1 MPLLFLFNEGLHVDH
16 FGNIIC
22 PIYVDFCNPSERV
35 PVARLVK
42 GCLTEH
48 AIETSQTVLISK
60 PGRFRDLGE
69 NLIRDPG
76 EAYASREELT
86 YEAIDDPEHLAEAR
100 RGDQAVNRAYELA
113 GANVRTNTTGVRTTR
128 SKRQAFTFGRNG
140 WIFCAAIEPTT
151 PQEWELWRSTLQDDY
166 DHVSYIER
174 PREFARALAT
184 MVAEQQGPRGKPT
197 QITHT
202 FEDCPKLRT
211 EHPVQVLYHGPVIYV
226 DDVYALIQAATS
238 KQEIMLLPLFAKATE
253 YKDQRE
259 YRFAIF
265 TETEPAAETVFL
277 TASPA
282 LTGAMGQVVPT
293 GGPQIMP
300 PAEYLEDETGEA
312 KEDDVDNECDDRT
325 DQSEVNLVDLIDQVR
340 EESDGLHAFRQHA
353 FDLASDPATV
363 LRPNKLDPAAAL
375 LEEVA
380 ALTDTYPAVQAL
392 RSKVHEV
399 RTAADLSPQQKLEA
413 ASAAWYA
420 EQHIRSLCET
430 FEDPISGISI
440 SPDSFVVVNVSLH
453 ERPDIG
459 CKMAVAPSGECAMQ
473 LTAQRRQSAVR
484 VETPWP
490 RSTIGPAVRQF
501 LEDAANPHG

>member
-1 MPLLFLFNEGLHVDH
+1 
-16 FGNIIC
+16 
-22 PIYVDFCNPSERV
+22 
-35 PVARLVK
+35 
-42 GCLTEH
+42 
-48 AIETSQTVLISK
+48 
-60 PGRFRDLGE
+60 
-69 NLIRDPG
+69 
-76 EAYASREELT
+76 
-86 YEAIDDPEHLAEAR
+86 
-100 RGDQAVNRAYELA
+100 
-113 GANVRTNTTGVRTTR
+113 
-128 SKRQAFTFGRNG
+128 
-140 WIFCAAIEPTT
+140 
-151 PQEWELWRSTLQDDY
+151 
-166 DHVSYIER
+166 
-174 PREFARALAT
+174 
-184 MVAEQQGPRGKPT
+184 
-197 QITHT
+197 
-202 FEDCPKLRT
+202 
-211 EHPVQVLYHGPVIYV
+211 
-226 DDVYALIQAATS
+226 
-238 KQEIMLLPLFAKATE
+238 MLLPLFAKATE

-399 RTAADLSPQQKLEA
+399 RTAADLSPQQKAGGRQRSLVRRA
-413 ASAAWYA
+413 AYSVPVRNLRRS
-420 EQHIRSLCET
+420 HIRHL
-430 FEDPISGISI
+430 DKPRQLRSGKC
-440 SPDSFVVVNVSLH
+440 L
-453 ERPDIG
+453 
-459 CKMAVAPSGECAMQ
+459 A
-473 LTAQRRQSAVR
+473 T
-484 VETPWP
+484 
-490 RSTIGPAVRQF
+490 
-501 LEDAANPHG
+501 